1 MEIREQIIEEVQRIP
16 DQYLTEFQE
25 IVKDFVEK
33 KSKPSL
39 MERLRQIKIQGPPD
53 FAENFDL
60 YASGEK
66 SLDDYLDKEKK
77 EENAGQNIR

>member
-1 MEIREQIIEEVQRIP
+1 MEIREQIIEEVQKIP
-16 DQYLTEFQE
+16 EQHLTEFQE

-66 SLDDYLDKEKK
+66 NLDDYLNEEKK
-77 EENAGQNIR
+77 EENVAQDIR